1 MSDINKIRVDS
12 VDYNISDLVARD
24 KVKSATLS
32 LLMTGWDSSSKEQT
46 VSVNG
51 VTDSNFIL
59 VPPIQEEYESYN
71 ILCEK
76 QSDNSLT
83 FSCESIPNTD
93 ISIQILIFNP

>member
-1 MSDINKIRVDS
+1 MSDINKIRIDS

-32 LLMTGWDSSSKEQT
+32 LLMSGWDSSSKEQT
-46 VSVNG
+46 VSVDG

-59 VPPIQEEYESYN
+59 VPPIQEEYESCN
-71 ILCEK
+71 IMCEK

-83 FSCESIPNTD
+83 FSCENIPNAD

>member
-32 LLMTGWDSSSKEQT
+32 LPMSGWDSSSKEQT
-46 VSVNG
+46 VAVDG

-59 VPPIQEEYESYN
+59 VPPIQEEYESCN
-71 ILCEK
+71 ILCET

-83 FSCESIPNTD
+83 FSCESIPNAD